1 MSEAIEGQG
10 KLHHAMLQQ
19 KRGFFHGLSGK
30 LLILSAICVVLA
42 EILIFVPSVSSFRLR
57 WLEER
62 LETAATVGMMLVES
76 SSANISR
83 QVQDD
88 VLTAIGAK
96 AIAIRDEE
104 GSHLLVVSGT
114 PAAIDLSVDLDDAPW
129 PTAMHDAVDSLLS
142 GEGRVMRVYGS
153 IPENHKQFE
162 VIIDEQDLREDMI
175 VYARDIAFLSLIIPL
190 IMAIML
196 FLATQRMM
204 IRPVQL
210 MTRSMLDFAKSPE
223 NPAHI
228 IKPQLRHD
236 ELGVA
241 ERELAAMQVRLQNI
255 LAQQKRLAD
264 LGLAVSKINH
274 DMRNILAAAQLIS
287 DRLSMVDDPTVQQ
300 VVPKLMRSLD
310 RALSYSEGVLAYGK
324 TQEAAP
330 KLQDVE
336 LKLLVDELHDLL
348 MLRNLHGI
356 EVINSVD
363 DGFQVRADPE
373 QLFRVLFN
381 LARNAMQAMNEGN
394 AEDGNKCL
402 TIKAE
407 QDAGNYIVSVLDNGP
422 GLPAIARQ
430 NLFSAF
436 RGSTRSGGTGL
447 GLAIAQELIQ
457 AHGGRIELVESRK
470 GHTQFSIIIPRSA

>member
-1 MSEAIEGQG
+1 MIEAIESQTR
-10 KLHHAMLQQ
+10 LHHVTP
-19 KRGFFHGLSGK
+19 KPRRGFFHSLSGK
-30 LLILSAICVVLA
+30 LLILSAVCVVLA

-62 LETAATVGMMLVES
+62 LETAATVGMMLMES
-76 SSANISR
+76 APENISR

-88 VLTAIGAK
+88 VLIAIGAK
-96 AIAIRDEE
+96 AIAIRDDE
-104 GSHLLVVSGT
+104 GSHLLAVSGP
-114 PAAIDLSVDLDDAPW
+114 PASIDLSVDLDASPW
-129 PTAMHDAVDSLLS
+129 PIALHDAVDSLLF

-162 VIIDEQDLREDMI
+162 AIINEQDLREDM
-175 VYARDIAFLSLIIPL
+175 VVHARDIAFLSLIIPL
-190 IMAIML
+190 VMAIML

-204 IRPVQL
+204 IRPVQV
-210 MTRSMLDFAKSPE
+210 MTNSMLDFAKAPE

-228 IKPQLRHD
+228 IKPQLRND

-241 ERELAAMQVRLQNI
+241 ERELAAMQTRLQNI

-330 KLQDVE
+330 KLQNVD
-336 LKLLVDELHDLL
+336 LKPLVDELHDLL
-348 MLRNLHGI
+348 SLKSLQGI
-356 EVINSVD
+356 EFTNSVN
-363 DGFQVRADPE
+363 DGFQLTVDPE
-373 QLFRVLFN
+373 QFFRVLFN
-381 LARNAMQAMNEGN
+381 LARNAIQAMNEGN
-394 AEDGNKCL
+394 KDGEVKHLEIRAN
-402 TIKAE
+402 
-407 QDAGNYIVSVLDNGP
+407 QDAMNYIVSVIDSGP

-430 NLFSAF
+430 NLFAAF

-470 GHTQFSIIIPRSA
+470 GQTQFSIIIPQTA